1 MLASALVF
9 QASELSCP
17 LPPSLVIP
25 SPRLSTVA
33 TAAYKLLEMDSARV
47 LVEGPS
53 GAGKTALLSHLL
65 KVISQQFARCTG
77 HLRLISGVL
86 LTRNPRET
94 RGIQHVFAHL

>member
-1 MLASALVF
+1 MLVVLN

-25 SPRLSTVA
+25 SHRLSTVA
-33 TAAYKLLEMDSARV
+33 TAAYTLLRMEDARV

-65 KVISQQFARCTG
+65 KVTLTG
-77 HLRLISGVL
+77 WPVCS
-86 LTRNPRET
+86 
-94 RGIQHVFAHL
+94 VFFV

>member
-1 MLASALVF
+1 MLPFAHFF

-33 TAAYKLLEMDSARV
+33 TAAYKLLGMDNARV

-65 KVISQQFARCTG
+65 KVTRQQVAWCTRN
-77 HLRLISGVL
+77 HPRLNSGVL
-86 LTRNPRET
+86 VIAKPHQ
-94 RGIQHVFAHL
+94 RG